1 MSLCTMVGH
10 LLCCR
15 ISVIYVLSVSDS
27 GLSVAQAQSKVDYP
41 GPDGYWPRKSEK
53 NVRDFSEEQLKAGQA
68 VVSLQYG
75 SNKGA
80 SQAGMNI
87 GKGRSI
93 LD

>member
-1 MSLCTMVGH
+1 VRYKINH
-10 LLCCR
+10 LV
-15 ISVIYVLSVSDS
+15 SVCGV
-27 GLSVAQAQSKVDYP
+27 QAQSKPGYT

-53 NVRDFSEEQLKAGQA
+53 NVRDFSDEQLKAGQA